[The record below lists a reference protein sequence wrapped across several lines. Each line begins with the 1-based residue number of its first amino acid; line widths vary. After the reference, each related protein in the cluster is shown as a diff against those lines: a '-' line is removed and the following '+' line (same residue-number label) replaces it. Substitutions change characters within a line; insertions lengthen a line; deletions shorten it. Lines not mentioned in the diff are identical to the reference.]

1 MRLTKQILALLL
13 LLSFQLNAQKP
24 SDKEKLQT
32 LFEQGLA
39 DYKNNK
45 AEDALQKLQQVRQQS
60 GASGNPQL
68 KYRAGL
74 RHYVYAKNLRDYH
87 LSIDS
92 ITYYLKK
99 FEELKDHLYIGT
111 AQAYLADIYRGMGDV
126 QTQIK
131 LLYASNKSYEKIDH
145 QIGIA
150 DNLQDLS
157 LLHYDQDDL
166 KSTRQTINRAIQLFK
181 QYGTQRDLIGAY
193 NNLSIIFEKS
203 GPIDSAIYFQKI
215 ALQIAKREK
224 YYESVGL
231 LLSNLGN
238 NYSAIGENEL
248 AEATLLK
255 ALKLRDSINDRHGMA
270 YTNIRLCYFYGKIN
284 KPEKAIV
291 HGERALAIAKAIPYL
306 KAQRMAHGSLSIAY
320 SQLNNP
326 VKELYHYRREQT
338 LIDSL
343 QNLDNARSITRSVMN
358 YEFHKK
364 QLLDS
369 IETAQ
374 REREQQFAFQKS
386 LTAQKNQRN
395 LFLILG
401 IVAILMAFGLWNRL
415 KFIRR
420 TKAIIEKEKERSDS
434 LLLNILP
441 AEIAEELKEKG
452 KAEARDFDMVSILF
466 TDFKEFTQTSEKL
479 SAKELVEEIN
489 ICFEAFDRICE
500 KHHIEKIK
508 TIGDA
513 YMAAGGLP
521 VPSPS
526 SVKNTVLAAIEM
538 QEFIVKRKSEL
549 DTQYSSPL
557 GRPGGAAFQMRVGI
571 HTGPVVAGIV
581 GVKKFQYDL
590 WGDTVNTASRI
601 ENSCEAGKVNIS
613 QTTYELLKSDQDFAF
628 ESRGKIEAKGKG
640 EIEMWFVTHKD
651 QT

>member
-1 MRLTKQILALLL
+1 MRLTKQILPILL
-13 LLSFQLNAQKP
+13 LLSFQLNAQKQ
-24 SDKEKLQT
+24 SEKEKLQT
-32 LFEQGLA
+32 LFEKGLA

-60 GASGNPQL
+60 GASGNQQL

-92 ITYYLKK
+92 ITHYLKK
-99 FEELKDHLYIGT
+99 FEELKDYLYIGT

-166 KSTRQTINRAIQLFK
+166 ISTRKAINRAIQLYK
-181 QYGTQRDLIGAY
+181 QYGTQRDLIGGY

-238 NYSAIGENEL
+238 NYSAIGEDEL

-401 IVAILMAFGLWNRL
+401 IVAIVLAFGLWNRL

-549 DTQYSSPL
+549 DIQYSSPL
-557 GRPGGAAFQMRVGI
+557 RRPGGAAFQMRVGI

-613 QTTYELLKSDQDFAF
+613 QTTYELLKLDQDFAF

-640 EIEMWFVTHKD
+640 EIEMWFVQLNKGA
-651 QT
+651 